1 MKTALDYARQALR
14 FAERAMVEPVAT
26 AIRLEWQDAYE
37 AGQRAAKRQK
47 GNTFIRQRAA
57 TSDARYCAECA
68 ARHARAS
75 RNGGWWRDEQARA
88 ARLSA
93 MNAARSAGYAAGVT
107 ATA

>member
-14 FAERAMVEPVAT
+14 FAERAMVEPEAT
-26 AIRLEWQDAYE
+26 AIRQEWRDAYE

-47 GNTFIRQRAA
+47 GNTFIRQREA

-75 RNGGWWRDEQARA
+75 RNGGWWREEQAHA
-88 ARLSA
+88 ALLSA
-93 MNAARSAGYAAGVT
+93 MNAARCAGYAA
-107 ATA
+107 A